1 MLGTG
6 GLYVNARYLT
16 TKEKAAARIA
26 AESVLD
32 AQVEDITNRVQCMV
46 FAAML
51 NAGLSARTVNRV
63 IDQLPDVIYSYGRL
77 RKEKLADYDMIQGLI
92 ARGVKV
98 RMTKEEL

>member
-1 MLGTG
+1 
-6 GLYVNARYLT
+6 
-16 TKEKAAARIA
+16 
-26 AESVLD
+26 
-32 AQVEDITNRVQCMV
+32 
-46 FAAML
+46 ML

-63 IDQLPDVIYSYGRL
+63 IDQLPDVIDSYGRL